1 MFRISKSI
9 EKSLITLVI
18 DGQLCGD
25 GLATVE
31 TCCEEEML
39 KGKPIHLL
47 LRDLTNIDE
56 AGKELLRRLAGR
68 GVKLI
73 ASGVYTS
80 YVVDR
85 IIHSAK
91 PHAVAGSRTHL
102 LVQTKP

>member
-1 MFRISKSI
+1 MFRISKST
-9 EKSLITLVI
+9 EKSLTTLVI

-31 TCCEEEML
+31 SCCEEEML

-56 AGKELLRRLAGR
+56 AGKELLRRMAGR

-73 ASGVYTS
+73 ATGVYTS
-80 YVVDR
+80 YIVGR
-85 IIHSAK
+85 IINSAK
-91 PHAVAGSRTHL
+91 PSPGAGSRSHL